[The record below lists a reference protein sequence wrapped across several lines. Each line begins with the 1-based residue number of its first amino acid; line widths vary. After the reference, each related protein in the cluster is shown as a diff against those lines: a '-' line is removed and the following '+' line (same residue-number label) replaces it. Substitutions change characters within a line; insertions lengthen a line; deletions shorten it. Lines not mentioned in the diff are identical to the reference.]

1 MQNGIFFSIISLF
14 YSILIIIV
22 FFWRKRFES
31 EENDVY
37 KKLLIINL
45 VGLIIEIFI
54 GTYASKILIYKNEV
68 LAIILL
74 KLILVYFIVWITTFS
89 YYIILI
95 VLKDK
100 IKDNKTKKDKYLNL
114 LRRLLVLEIIIST
127 IVIFVLPL
135 YSYRNKGAAY
145 TYGAAANFTYII
157 SGILIAIWILLL
169 VSNIRHVKEK
179 KYIPIFMFILIG
191 VIVIAIQSHYPELTL
206 MISAQTFVTSL
217 MYHTIE
223 NPDIKMINELNIA
236 KGEAERAN
244 RAKTEFLANMSHEI
258 RTPLNAITGF
268 SQALSEEEGMPDS
281 AKEDIKDIISASNSL
296 LEIVNGVLDI
306 SKIEANKIEVINKV
320 YDPNNIFRDLQSL
333 TKVRIGDKP
342 IEFRTYIDSTI
353 PKKLYGDQ
361 GRIKQIILNL
371 LTNAAKYT
379 EEGYIDFKVSSL
391 IKDDVC
397 RFIISVEDT
406 GKGIRPE
413 KIDRLFEK
421 FDRLDEEE
429 NTTIEGTGLGLAIT
443 KKLLELMNGKITV
456 QSVYGKGSKFTAYI
470 DQKIVNDEEQV
481 DTNYST
487 SELEVLT
494 ETSNSGYDYTNSR
507 VLVVDDNKLN
517 LKVAEKLLSKYHIQ
531 VTLIQ
536 SGFECID
543 QINEGEKYDLILLDD
558 MMPKMN
564 GKDTLKKL
572 KEVEQFKI
580 PVVAL
585 TANALS
591 GMREEY
597 LDQGFD
603 EYLAKPIEKIELE
616 KILEKFLGRGIKDEG

>member
-14 YSILIIIV
+14 YSILIIVV
-22 FFWRKRFES
+22 FFWRKRLES
-31 EENDVY
+31 EENNVY

-68 LAIILL
+68 LAIFFL
-74 KLILVYFIVWITTFS
+74 KLILIYFIVWITTFS

-95 VLKDK
+95 VLKDRW
-100 IKDNKTKKDKYLNL
+100 KDNSQKRGGYLKTFKRTLI
-114 LRRLLVLEIIIST
+114 LEMIVSIL
-127 IVIFVLPL
+127 VIFILPL

-145 TYGAAANFTYII
+145 TYGPAANFTYII
-157 SGILIAIWILLL
+157 SGVLITIWLILI
-169 VSNIRHVKEK
+169 VSNFRYIKGK
-179 KYIPIFMFILIG
+179 KYVPIFMFILVG
-191 VIVIAIQSHYPELTL
+191 VIVIAIQSTYPELTL

-244 RAKTEFLANMSHEI
+244 NAKTEFLANMSHEI

-268 SQALSEEEGMPDS
+268 SQSLAEEEGMPDA
-281 AKEDIKDIISASNSL
+281 AKEDINDIIAASNSL

-306 SKIEANKIEVINKV
+306 SKIEANKIEIVNKI
-320 YDPNNIFRDLQSL
+320 YNPTEIFRELQSL

-342 IEFRTYIDSTI
+342 IELRTYIDSTI
-353 PKKLYGDQ
+353 PKRLYGDH
-361 GRIKQIILNL
+361 GRIKQVILNL

-379 EEGYIDFKVSSL
+379 DEGYIDFKVSSV

-406 GKGIRPE
+406 GKGI
-413 KIDRLFEK
+413 KADQIDRLFTK

-429 NTTIEGTGLGLAIT
+429 NVTIEGTGLGLAIT

-456 QSVYGKGSKFTAYI
+456 QSVYGQGSKFTAYI
-470 DQKIVNDEEQV
+470 DQKIANEQDYPDPVEETELLTDSISDKND
-481 DTNYST
+481 YSNKK
-487 SELEVLT
+487 VLI
-494 ETSNSGYDYTNSR
+494 
-507 VLVVDDNKLN
+507 VDDNKLN
-517 LKVAEKLLSKYHIQ
+517 LKVAEKLLHKYNVQTIT
-531 VTLIQ
+531 VQ
-536 SGFECID
+536 SGFECLDKIS
-543 QINEGEKYDLILLDD
+543 QHEKYDLILMDD
-558 MMPKMN
+558 MMPKMD
-564 GKDTLKKL
+564 GKQTLKKL
-572 KEVEQFKI
+572 KELPEFQI

-597 LDQGFD
+597 LQEGFND
-603 EYLAKPIEKIELE
+603 YLAKPIEKFELE
-616 KILEKFLGRGIKDEG
+616 KILDEFLGPG